1 MRMLPAHVER
11 RMLSTRHSKDCGDT
25 RMAEDKVGRYL
36 HTGEYTFDT
45 VSWSACR
52 VVERP
57 AGHHMLHMLQM
68 SAQYAL

>member
-1 MRMLPAHVER
+1 MHTSRDA
-11 RMLSTRHSKDCGDT
+11 LSSRHFKGCGDT

-36 HTGEYTFDT
+36 HTGEYTFET
-45 VSWSACR
+45 WSM
-52 VVERP
+52 ERP